1 MAISTHEFN
10 IGETKVI
17 IETTLLGPHMEEVF
31 ILAVNLIQR
40 ELAGYADL
48 ITSNTKLFIIL
59 LVGAETRGYRTGLPK
74 FTAGQAHGFS
84 APPGQPNI
92 TINIEQFMGAGVR
105 HADWW
110 HFQKILDHEM
120 QHLKDLA
127 ESEHLQLRAEAQAR
141 ARTILEMAHRQLNPK
156 TPNFVNLRIG
166 YYNLLSGIML
176 EGLAVFATYPR
187 ALNHA
192 QFNKLYSAAENAAT
206 RLQRHEIK
214 TYEGLKNTL
223 ADVEANIYKF
233 SYAIGWHAVHA
244 ILYAF
249 SPHVTLHNIPR
260 TSPYAFIELYEHACG
275 KLGVRPVIS
284 LMSGR
289 GLFDYNRTIG
299 QLHKIFTQK

>member
-1 MAISTHEFN
+1 
-10 IGETKVI
+10 
-17 IETTLLGPHMEEVF
+17 
-31 ILAVNLIQR
+31 
-40 ELAGYADL
+40 
-48 ITSNTKLFIIL
+48 
-59 LVGAETRGYRTGLPK
+59 
-74 FTAGQAHGFS
+74 
-84 APPGQPNI
+84 
-92 TINIEQFMGAGVR
+92 MGAGPR
-105 HADWW
+105 HADWG

-120 QHLKDLA
+120 RHLKHLA
-127 ESEHLQLRAEAQAR
+127 ESEHSRLRVEAQAR
-141 ARTILEMAHRQLNPK
+141 ARTILERAHGQLNPE
-156 TPNFVNLRIG
+156 TPNFANLRIG

-176 EGLAVFATYPR
+176 EGLAVFVTYPR